1 MICSDL
7 GAGKTTFSRGFV
19 RKLAGSPTMR
29 VTSPSYLLDNCYKLE
44 PCAVHHMDLYRLPPG
59 KDLSFLGIPEIYAT
73 SHALSTTML
82 WEFVVDTHENRCM
95 LSSQV
100 FV

>member
-1 MICSDL
+1 
-7 GAGKTTFSRGFV
+7 
-19 RKLAGSPTMR
+19 MR

-73 SHALSTTML
+73 SNALCSVCTMSGC
-82 WEFVVDTHENRCM
+82 VVMTLIMNM
-95 LSSQV
+95 LV
-100 FV
+100 FSCRHLFD